1 MSDRY
6 TQLLYSNSLFSEH
19 AEDEIKNET
28 KYDPRSYIQDDLHDE
43 AWGDLDS
50 EVHYTEDYTSF
61 GNMKEQIVPR
71 VNNKPQPSKI
81 AMKYFGVQ
89 REEDETTTSTMSKTK
104 PNQMALQ
111 DLVDAKIQELNDEVY
126 KLRRE
131 TEMASMAK
139 HHFEEKEKE
148 YRKDKE
154 ELEKFIAEVQAQV
167 KLQWEEEQKKLQ
179 KELRVKER
187 NQKILANHPN
197 RREKEEL
204 ESLQAMQSRL
214 QEDISLKKSR
224 YHLNKERL
232 KKLLQ
237 EAEGKNSQLKQEI
250 QHMREI
256 GRKFDQSDDVKEFSI
271 AGFTGRDMLQVDLTP
286 IPPLLDENES
296 PKSSIKKD
304 FKSDT
309 GFELSVNSEKELEK
323 LADYT
328 EEHNQLYESIALNT
342 ISELKE
348 SDGRV
353 IRSYESGHKEIIFPN
368 GVRKEIYPNGYTV
381 IYLANRDV
389 KQIFKDRTVYFF
401 IEDGTVHT
409 VYNSGLDV
417 ISI

>member
-19 AEDEIKNET
+19 PQDDIKNQT
-28 KYDPRSYIQDDLHDE
+28 KYDPRSYIQDDLQE
-43 AWGDLDS
+43 ESWGDLDS
-50 EVHYTEDYTSF
+50 DVHYTEDYTSY
-61 GNMKEQIVPR
+61 GNTKQQIVPR

-89 REEDETTTSTMSKTK
+89 PEEDQTPTSTMSKTK

-131 TEMASMAK
+131 TEMASIAK

-148 YRKDKE
+148 FRKEKE
-154 ELEKFIAEVQAQV
+154 ELEKFIAEVQGQV

-204 ESLQAMQSRL
+204 ESLQALQSRL

-256 GRKFDQSDDVKEFSI
+256 GKKFERPDEVKEFSI
-271 AGFTGRDMLQVDLTP
+271 TGFTGRDMLQVDFTP
-286 IPPLLDENES
+286 ILPLVDES
-296 PKSSIKKD
+296 PKSSVKKD
-304 FKSDT
+304 FKSET

-323 LADYT
+323 LVDYT
-328 EEHNQLYESIALNT
+328 EEHNHLYESIALNT

-348 SDGRV
+348 NDGRV

-401 IEDGTVHT
+401 IEDGTMHT
-409 VYNSGLDV
+409 VYNTGLDV